1 MNLQIRKATAADASA
16 IAQVHRTSFPRQGDS
31 ERWVS
36 STLAAEPRYLV
47 FVAMTLDASVVG
59 YIFWA
64 QKSGFR
70 AEVVLEL
77 DQVAVLAECRGQGV
91 AERLI
96 RESLH
101 SIETALLCEGRKLK
115 ATLVSTREDNQAQ
128 LLYAKA
134 LGARPV
140 ARIADLYS
148 AAEVILLARK

>member
-1 MNLQIRKATAADASA
+1 MNFHIRKACTSDISV
-16 IAQVHRTSFPRQGDS
+16 IAQVHHASFPRQGDS

-36 STLAAEPRYLV
+36 CTLAAEPRFLV
-47 FVAMTLDASVVG
+47 FVGMLDGSAVG
-59 YIFWA
+59 YIFWS

-77 DQVAVLAECRGQGV
+77 DQIAILPECRGKGL

-101 SIETALLCEGRKLK
+101 SIETALLSEGRKLK

-134 LGARPV
+134 LGAKPV

>member
-1 MNLQIRKATAADASA
+1 MNFHIRKACTSDVAA
-16 IAQVHRTSFPRQGDS
+16 IAQVHHASFPRQGDS
-31 ERWVS
+31 VRWVS

-47 FVAMTLDASVVG
+47 FVVALDGRVVG
-59 YIFWA
+59 YIFWS

-70 AEVVLEL
+70 AEAVLEL
-77 DQVAVLAECRGQGV
+77 DQIAILPECRGKGL

-96 RESLH
+96 CESLH
-101 SIETALLCEGRKLK
+101 SIETAFFSEGRTVK